1 MRKLMRIFMGAA
13 MLALPM
19 MLTSCEGTLDDVFG
33 QWDRPSKIPAE
44 VFMFKKVL
52 DNGSTLTVKL
62 NVNGTY
68 MTFTFKK
75 EGDKYKINSNID
87 NCCKN

>member
-33 QWDRPSKIPAE
+33 EWSRP
-44 VFMFKKVL
+44 
-52 DNGSTLTVKL
+52 
-62 NVNGTY
+62 
-68 MTFTFKK
+68 
-75 EGDKYKINSNID
+75 
-87 NCCKN
+87 